1 MKLKNIPV
9 DIKKKSI
16 QEAQNELE
24 EIVSYLEKNEVI
36 LENSLDKYT
45 RMMQLH
51 HYIGESFKKKASEIN
66 KILLDKSK
74 KISLKEFK

>member
-1 MKLKNIPV
+1 
-9 DIKKKSI
+9 
-16 QEAQNELE
+16 
-24 EIVSYLEKNEVI
+24 YLERNEVI

-66 KILLDKSK
+66 KILLDKNK